1 MVGEAERAERT
12 VHAIQ
17 AVHVAF
23 TLVRIGMLLAL
34 NKEALFQQRLQ
45 PWRPPVVLLIRTSS
59 TLFRSQSSISV
70 RTMKM
75 TKPRKITLRIE
86 EKTQ

>member
-23 TLVRIGMLLAL
+23 TLVSISMLLAL

-59 TLFRSQSSISV
+59 TLFKSQSRISV
-70 RTMKM
+70 RRMKM
-75 TKPRKITLRIE
+75 KKLRKITMRV
-86 EKTQ
+86 